1 MTLAMGGD
9 GPVLPRELA
18 RERVDLRLTLSRQRS
33 KGRAIAPQ
41 NHACDRRVA
50 SPIALPPL
58 PRSRDQRGRAAR
70 DLPVYQLELALD
82 LPARFLH
89 PRKRRDGLS
98 QDRHDEI
105 PRCQPMKLEAP
116 A

>member
-1 MTLAMGGD
+1 MTLAMGGY

-50 SPIALPPL
+50 SSIALPPAPHL
-58 PRSRDQRGRAAR
+58 GNQRGRAAG
-70 DLPVYQLELALD
+70 DLPVDQLELALD

-89 PRKRRDGLS
+89 AGKLRDSLG
-98 QDRHDEI
+98 QDRHDDV
-105 PRCQPMKLEAP
+105 PRCQSMKLEGP
-116 A
+116 V